1 VFLANN
7 LIGIL
12 KILYGMKLTN
22 SQLNVFVDK
31 IRLKPENMPKYRD
44 QLGNLKNKLDD
55 KIKNDERTGL
65 KVTKFLIA
73 GSWKKH
79 TILRPTGNNP
89 IDIDLVLFVEGDENA
104 HNDLKKLHDF
114 IVEYLEEIYPQ
125 KDISKDVDAE
135 GHTKS
140 IKIKFTGTGLE
151 VDIVPV
157 VPVSSPKEYV
167 WQPQRGGGGKYI
179 TSISKQLDFSDSLWK
194 NNDSYTKIVRMLKWW
209 RNYKELCPTDD
220 EPGLSSFA
228 IELIIGYLDIKY
240 GIENNIEEGIIRF
253 FQFVSDPHFPIITF
267 KDAIN
272 SIPSFTTPIYIADNT
287 NNENNV
293 AKRLTSLKWG
303 EIIEEAE
310 DAFDSLNSAQAKRNE
325 GDTIDEWKRVFG
337 PTFNIK

>member
-1 VFLANN
+1 MKLANN
-7 LIGIL
+7 
-12 KILYGMKLTN
+12 
-22 SQLNVFVDK
+22 QLNVFVDK
-31 IRLKPENMPKYRD
+31 IRLKSENMPKYRE
-44 QLGNLKNKLDD
+44 QLENLKNKLDD

-65 KVTKFLIA
+65 KVTKFLTA

-79 TILRPTGNNP
+79 TILRPTGDNP
-89 IDIDLVLFVEGDENA
+89 IDIDLVLFVEGDENIYK
-104 HNDLKKLHDF
+104 DLKKLHDF
-114 IVEYLEEIYPQ
+114 IVQYLEEIYPH

-140 IKIKFTGTGLE
+140 IKIKFSGTGLE

-157 VPVSSPKEYV
+157 VPISSPKEYV
-167 WQPQRGGGGKYI
+167 WQPQRGGGGEYT
-179 TSISKQLDFSDSLWK
+179 TSILKQLGFSDNLRR

-209 RNYKELCPTDD
+209 RNYKELYPTDD
-220 EPGLSSFA
+220 DPGLSSFA

-240 GIENNIEEGIIRF
+240 GVENNIEEGIIRF
-253 FQFVSDPHFPIITF
+253 FQFISDPNFPIITF

-272 SIPSFTTPIYIADNT
+272 SIPSFTTPIYITDNT

-293 AKRLTSLKWG
+293 AKKLTNLKWK

-310 DAFDSLNSAQAKRNE
+310 DAFDSLNSAQAKRKE

-337 PTFNIK
+337 PIFNIK